1 MELQDFIAKFAQ
13 QFDDT
18 DESEINADT
27 EFKELDEWS
36 SLIALSVI
44 AFVKMEYEKSVTGAQ
59 IRSCNTVNEL
69 FELVLSL

>member
-1 MELQDFIAKFAQ
+1 MELQDFIANFAE

-18 DESEINADT
+18 DVSDINADT

-44 AFVKMEYEKSVTGAQ
+44 AFVKMEYGKSVTGAQ
-59 IRSCNTVNEL
+59 IRSCNTVEEL
-69 FELVLSL
+69 FRLVSSL